1 MWARLQDRYLMPD
14 TPDAPASGGS
24 GAGAAGGARPPPAGG
39 VGNTGG
45 ASSLSVPQPAAP
57 ARGTGSE
64 AAPQRMG
71 LLSRLL
77 RSMNNA
83 KERRRQLD
91 RGDIP

>member
-24 GAGAAGGARPPPAGG
+24 GTGAAGGAHPPTGG

-45 ASSLSVPQPAAP
+45 ASSLSVPQPAVP
-57 ARGTGSE
+57 TQVTGSK

-83 KERRRQLD
+83 RERRRQLD
-91 RGDIP
+91 KGDTP